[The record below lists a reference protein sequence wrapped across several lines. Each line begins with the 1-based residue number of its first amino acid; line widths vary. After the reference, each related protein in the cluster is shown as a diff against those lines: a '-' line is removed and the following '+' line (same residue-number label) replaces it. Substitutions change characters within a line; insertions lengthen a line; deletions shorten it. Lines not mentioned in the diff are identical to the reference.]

1 MKVLVTGGCGYI
13 GSHTIVDLLQHG
25 YDVIS
30 VDNYVRSDPDVLT
43 HIETITGRL
52 VPNYDIDLKDEDALR
67 YVFEANRDIQAVI
80 HFAAYKAVGES
91 VAEPLLYYKNNL
103 QSLMN
108 VLTCVDVYKVPY
120 VVFSS
125 SCTVYGEP
133 DVACV
138 TETTPLNP
146 AASPYGSTKQMG
158 EIMLRDFAAA
168 SSTTKVTMLRYFNPA
183 GAHPSLRIG
192 ERGTHGI
199 QSLTSAIVAAVR
211 SKQPVRV
218 FGGDYATA
226 DGSCMR
232 DFVHV
237 CDIAAAHTCALTYMI
252 NKQTV
257 PSRVFNLGMGTPHTV
272 LEAIRAFEAANSRTV
287 DYVIVDRRPGDV
299 EAIYS
304 DIQRAKDELEWVP
317 KYTLHDI
324 MKTAWMYT
332 G

>member
-1 MKVLVTGGCGYI
+1 
-13 GSHTIVDLLQHG
+13 
-25 YDVIS
+25 
-30 VDNYVRSDPDVLT
+30 
-43 HIETITGRL
+43 
-52 VPNYDIDLKDEDALR
+52 
-67 YVFEANRDIQAVI
+67 
-80 HFAAYKAVGES
+80 
-91 VAEPLLYYKNNL
+91 
-103 QSLMN
+103 
-108 VLTCVDVYKVPY
+108 
-120 VVFSS
+120 
-125 SCTVYGEP
+125 
-133 DVACV
+133 
-138 TETTPLNP
+138 
-146 AASPYGSTKQMG
+146 
-158 EIMLRDFAAA
+158 
-168 SSTTKVTMLRYFNPA
+168 MLRYFNPA

-218 FGGDYATA
+218 FGGDYGTA

-252 NKQTV
+252 KKQTV

-287 DYVIVDRRPGDV
+287 DYVITDRRPGDV

-317 KYTLHDI
+317 TYTLHDI